1 MSADL
6 QQQDFNIDELLS
18 SCADPDDEER
28 QQLDQRLL
36 EATATKKRLSFQAA
50 KTPAGNNSAVKHTPA
65 EGNKEESEQSAEDEI
80 SKTVKKK
87 RQSDEKAN
95 QKPISTTT
103 LQQSDSMLTTKTQH
117 TATAMANQRRTTGS
131 RMGRQKHLKMSL
143 ISTYSLERHP

>member
-87 RQSDEKAN
+87 RQGDEKAN
-95 QKPISTTT
+95 
-103 LQQSDSMLTTKTQH
+103 
-117 TATAMANQRRTTGS
+117 
-131 RMGRQKHLKMSL
+131 
-143 ISTYSLERHP
+143 

>member
-36 EATATKKRLSFQAA
+36 EATATKKRLSFQTA

-80 SKTVKKK
+80 SKTVKKT
-87 RQSDEKAN
+87 DKATRK
-95 QKPISTTT
+95 QIKSRFR
-103 LQQSDSMLTTKTQH
+103 LRRCSR
-117 TATAMANQRRTTGS
+117 ATAC
-131 RMGRQKHLKMSL
+131 
-143 ISTYSLERHP
+143 